1 VITDVKTTVRAALIA
16 NAALIGLLGGPRIY
30 QFKAPNAS
38 EQPRIDF
45 FEVVNRDSEFADNQS
60 IGSEVVVQISIF
72 SLGSTSAIA
81 GEVDRT
87 MKSLGYFRTSAVDQ
101 FESDSS
107 LFHKAMRYRTNIQ
120 EFYL

>member
-1 VITDVKTTVRAALIA
+1 MITDVKSIVRAALLD
-16 NAALIGLLGGPRIY
+16 NAALVALLGGHRIY
-30 QFKAPNAS
+30 QLRAPNAS

-60 IGSEVVVQISIF
+60 IGSEIVMQISIF
-72 SLGSTSAIA
+72 SSGSTSAIA

-101 FESDSS
+101 YEPDTG
-107 LFHKAMRYRTNIQ
+107 LFHKPMRYRKNQQ
-120 EFYL
+120 EIY